1 MASTAT
7 RPRAKAAPRSWGPF
21 DPFHVVFKL
30 LTSVRFALLLIAA
43 VAVAA
48 LLGVI
53 FPQAPDEIRAVPA
66 AMDQYV
72 EFQKGRYHIFAPLMR
87 DLGLFGV
94 FHTFWFNGLVVVLL
108 LAVAVCTAN
117 RIPPIVRNV
126 RHPVR
131 RVNDRYFERAHHRAD
146 FATPAD
152 PAAITAALR
161 RDHFKVQE
169 TRREG
174 ETVYLFADKFS
185 WAQYGTFISHLALIL
200 FMAGA
205 VVTKVVG
212 FSSEIVIPQGRT
224 EPVFS
229 TIHAGQM
236 QVENVYAAED
246 TNAQGMI
253 TKYHSQLAVYR
264 DGAKICEGVTTVND
278 PLHCAGYMFHQTNF
292 SPYGVELQVKDAA
305 TGAVVYDETTDL
317 GISGRSPSPR
327 LTIKDPAGNTVFDDN
342 VVLAPRDPNLSTM
355 YAVLPVTVAGK
366 QLPFLLAA
374 QSQGGDKWQFT
385 LYHPAD
391 SGVDGDQEF
400 TAAVPVGGTVTAG
413 GYTIAI
419 PTLNGLPLAAVQGIP
434 GISTAALL
442 QQETDIHGR
451 QYLDMLAMGSGQLGL
466 GTDAS
471 ASATPNA
478 AASGQQNAATA
489 PATATPA
496 APQQAAPAGAPTAE
510 GRIDLFVGQPQQV
523 GNYIYEFVANRA
535 ITGITVRRDP
545 GSDFIWIATALM
557 LIGLGVTFYL
567 PRRRMWVKITP
578 ERTYM
583 AGVADRIH
591 DFGNEMRR
599 IGAAAGSPDANPT
612 CDT

>member
-7 RPRAKAAPRSWGPF
+7 RPRAKAAPRAWGPF
-21 DPFHVVFKL
+21 DPFHGIFKL
-30 LTSVRFALLLIAA
+30 LTSVRFALLLLAA

-53 FPQAPDEIRAVPA
+53 FPQAPDEILAVPA

-87 DLGLFGV
+87 DLGLFSV
-94 FHTFWFNGLVVVLL
+94 FHSYWFNGLVIVLL
-108 LAVAVCTAN
+108 IAVAVCTAN

-126 RHPVR
+126 RRPVK
-131 RVNDRYFERAHHRAD
+131 RVNDRYFEHAHHRAD

-152 PAAITAALR
+152 AAAITSALR
-161 RDHFKVQE
+161 HGHYSVQE
-169 TRREG
+169 TRRDG
-174 ETVYLFADKFS
+174 ETVYLFAEKFS

-200 FMAGA
+200 FLAGA
-205 VVTKVVG
+205 VVTKVIG

-236 QVENVYAAED
+236 QVENVNAGEDVNAAGD
-246 TNAQGMI
+246 I
-253 TKYHSQLAVYR
+253 TKYHSELAVYR
-264 DGAKICEGVTTVND
+264 DGTKICQGVTTVNN

-292 SPYGVELQVKDAA
+292 SPYGVELQVKNAS
-305 TGAVVYDETTDL
+305 TGEVVYDETTDL

-327 LTIKDPAGNTVFDDN
+327 LTITDAAGASVFDDN
-342 VVLAPRDPNLSTM
+342 VVLEPRDPNLTTM
-355 YAVLPVTVAGK
+355 YAVLPVTVNGTT
-366 QLPFLLAA
+366 LPFLLAA

-391 SGVDGDQEF
+391 SGVAGDQEF
-400 TAAVPVGGTVTAG
+400 TVNVPVGGTVRAD
-413 GYTIAI
+413 GYTIAL
-419 PTLNGLPLAAVQGIP
+419 PVLNGLPLAAVQGIP
-434 GISTAALL
+434 GISTAALI
-442 QQETDIHGR
+442 QQQTDVHGR
-451 QYLDMLAMGSGQLGL
+451 QYLDLLAMGSGQLGV
-466 GTDAS
+466 GTDDGAS
-471 ASATPNA
+471 TTPAPQAAS
-478 AASGQQNAATA
+478 AASGATQQNAATA
-489 PATATPA
+489 
-496 APQQAAPAGAPTAE
+496 APQQDAPAGAPSAE
-510 GRIDLFVGQPQQV
+510 GRFDLFAGQPQTI
-523 GNYIYEFVANRA
+523 GGYIYEYVGNRS

-545 GSDFIWIATALM
+545 GSDFIWVATGLM
-557 LIGLGVTFYL
+557 LLGLGITFYL

-599 IGAAAGSPDANPT
+599 LGKAAGSPDANPQS
-612 CDT
+612 DI

>member
-7 RPRAKAAPRSWGPF
+7 RPRAKPAPRSWGPF
-21 DPFHVVFKL
+21 DPFHVIFKL

-53 FPQAPDEIRAVPA
+53 FPQAPDEVRAVPA

-72 EFQKGRYHIFAPLMR
+72 EFQKGRYHVFAPLMR
-87 DLGLFGV
+87 DLGLFSV
-94 FHTFWFNGLVVVLL
+94 FHSYWFNGLVIVLL

-126 RHPVR
+126 QRPVR

-146 FATPAD
+146 FTTPTD
-152 PAAITAALR
+152 PAAISAALR
-161 RDHFKVQE
+161 HGHYRVQE

-174 ETVYLFADKFS
+174 DTVYLFADKFS

-246 TNAQGMI
+246 VNAAGDI

-292 SPYGVELQVKDAA
+292 SPYGVELLVKDASS
-305 TGAVVYDETTDL
+305 GAVVYDETTDL
-317 GISGRSPSPR
+317 GISGRTPSPR
-327 LTIKDPAGNTVFDDN
+327 LTIKDPAGNTVFDDF
-342 VVLAPRDPNLSTM
+342 VVLAPRDPNLTTM
-355 YAVLPVTVAGK
+355 YAVLPITVNGT

-374 QSQGGDKWQFT
+374 QAQGSDKWQFT

-391 SGVDGDQEF
+391 SGVAGDQEF
-400 TAAVPVGGTVTAG
+400 TVAVPVGGTVQAG

-442 QQETDIHGR
+442 QQQTDVHGR

-466 GTDAS
+466 GTDA
-471 ASATPNA
+471 NA
-478 AASGQQNAATA
+478 AATPAPGATAAPAAGQQSGV
-489 PATATPA
+489 

-510 GRIDLFVGQPQQV
+510 GRIDLFAGQPQTV
-523 GNYIYEFVANRA
+523 GKYIYEFVGNRS

-545 GSDFIWIATALM
+545 GSNLIWIATALM

-599 IGAAAGSPDANPT
+599 IGAAAGSPDADPEREG
-612 CDT
+612 